1 MVRFVIKNG
10 ADTTLLSKAGGHAL
24 GFCALWGKTRRLQTL
39 LECGFPPNLPQADPP
54 DPALYVAC
62 RHGHY
67 KCVRLLLQYGADP
80 NLRMHQTTPL
90 MMAAQQGSLAMVN
103 LLLEHGADPTAQ
115 DENGKT
121 AADYAQKG
129 LAERSRKP
137 NDGFRLGTNPAGEP
151 TLRLQYDSP
160 SEPVWTDC
168 HQAIIDRLRLL

>member
-1 MVRFVIKNG
+1 
-10 ADTTLLSKAGGHAL
+10 
-24 GFCALWGKTRRLQTL
+24 
-39 LECGFPPNLPQADPP
+39 
-54 DPALYVAC
+54 
-62 RHGHY
+62 
-67 KCVRLLLQYGADP
+67 
-80 NLRMHQTTPL
+80 
-90 MMAAQQGSLAMVN
+90 MVN

-151 TLRLQYDSP
+151 PLRLQYDSP